1 MQSNEGSGQRSQG
14 GQGGTAAGLQPPCA
28 GLGFTLLY
36 ASKSGLEPKPV
47 FVLLPAGLDGGGYS
61 DFNTYTCSNKIFYS
75 SSFRKNENRDGFY
88 KKYKSE
94 IDYES

>member
-1 MQSNEGSGQRSQG
+1 M
-14 GQGGTAAGLQPPCA
+14 GTHIISYKKHTVQH
-28 GLGFTLLY
+28 LLNVIENSIY
-36 ASKSGLEPKPV
+36 PMDWFLTRNV
-47 FVLLPAGLDGGGYS
+47 YS